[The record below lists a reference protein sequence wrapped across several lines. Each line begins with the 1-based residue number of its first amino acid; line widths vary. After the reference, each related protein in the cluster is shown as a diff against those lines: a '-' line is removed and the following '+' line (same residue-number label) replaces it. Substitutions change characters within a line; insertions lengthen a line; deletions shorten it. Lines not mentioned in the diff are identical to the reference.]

1 MRSQKVEF
9 VNANGYKLSAR
20 LELPADQHPH
30 SYALF
35 AHVFTGNK
43 NLTATRHISRALTL
57 DGIAVLRF
65 DFTGLGDSEGEF
77 EDTTFT
83 SNVEDLMAA
92 AKFLEEN
99 YEAPKI
105 MVGHSLGGAAAIF
118 AASRLDSIQA
128 VTTIGTPSE
137 PEHVSHLLE
146 DSLDKIEKEGVAK
159 VSVGGRMFTIKKEF
173 LDDIRSKN
181 MFRIL
186 KELRKPI
193 LILHSP
199 QDSIVEIENAA
210 KIYHASYH
218 PKSFVTLDGADHM
231 LSNKTDAAYAGSL
244 IASWVMRYLDLPKK
258 ELLKTD
264 RQVVAKLGE
273 VGYTTEIMAGNHGL
287 LADESEEV
295 KGDDFGPSP
304 YQILSAALGACTAMT
319 LQMYARRKGWPLKE
333 VKVHLDHGRRYVDDC
348 MSCETKEAKLDH
360 FDRIIELEGD
370 LTEEQK
376 ARLLEIADKCP
387 VHRTLEREIR
397 IETKLNVPT

>member
-1 MRSQKVEF
+1 MRSQKVNF
-9 VNANGYKLSAR
+9 INSNGYSLSAK

-65 DFTGLGDSEGEF
+65 DFTGLGESEGDF
-77 EDTTFT
+77 ADTNFS

-99 YEAPKI
+99 YAAPKI
-105 MVGHSLGGAAAIF
+105 MIGHSLGGAAAIF
-118 AASRLDSIQA
+118 AASRLASIQT

-146 DSLDKIEKEGVAK
+146 DSLDSIEVNGVAK
-159 VSVGGRMFTIKKEF
+159 ISVGGRMFTIKKQF
-173 LDDIRSKN
+173 LDDIRSKD
-181 MFRIL
+181 MFKIL

-199 QDSIVEIENAA
+199 QDRVVEIENAA

-231 LSNKTDAAYAGSL
+231 LSNKVDAAYAGNL
-244 IASWVMRYLDLPKK
+244 ISSWAMRYLDLPKK
-258 ELLKTD
+258 EILKTD

-273 VGYTTEIMAGNHGL
+273 IGFTTEIIAGNHGL

-295 KGDDFGPSP
+295 SGDDFGPSP
-304 YQILSAALGACTAMT
+304 YQLLSAALGACTAMT
-319 LQMYARRKGWPLKE
+319 LQMYARRKKWDLRD
-333 VKVHLDHGRRYVDDC
+333 VKVHLDHGKRYVDDC
-348 MSCETKEAKLDH
+348 MRCEKMEGKLDH
-360 FDRIIELEGD
+360 FERVIELEGN

-376 ARLLEIADKCP
+376 DRLLEIADRCP

-397 IETKLNVPT
+397 IETKLQG

>member
-9 VNANGYKLSAR
+9 TNSNGYKLSAR

-30 SYALF
+30 TYALF

-65 DFTGLGDSEGEF
+65 DFTGLGESEGYF
-77 EDTTFT
+77 EDTNFT
-83 SNVEDLMAA
+83 SNVEDLIAA
-92 AKFLEEN
+92 AQFLEEH

-105 MVGHSLGGAAAIF
+105 MIGHSLGGAAAIF

-128 VTTIGTPSE
+128 VTTIGAPSE
-137 PEHVSHLLE
+137 PEHVSHLLQ
-146 DSLDKIEKEGVAK
+146 DSLSHIEEVGVAK
-159 VSVGGRMFTIKKEF
+159 VSVGGRMFTIKKQF

-181 MFRIL
+181 MFKIL

-199 QDSIVEIENAA
+199 QDTVVEIENAA

-231 LSNKTDAAYAGSL
+231 LSNKNDAAYAGSL
-244 IASWVMRYLDLPKK
+244 IASWVMRYLNLPKK
-258 ELLKTD
+258 AILKTD

-273 VGYTTEIMAGNHGL
+273 VGFTTEIMAGNHGL

-319 LQMYARRKGWPLKE
+319 LQMYARRKGWDLKE
-333 VKVHLDHGRRYVDDC
+333 VKVHLDHGKRYVDDC
-348 MSCETKEAKLDH
+348 MTCGESKEGRLDH

-370 LTEEQK
+370 LNEEQK
-376 ARLLEIADKCP
+376 TRLMEIADRCP
-387 VHRTLEREIR
+387 VHRTLESEIR
-397 IETKLNVPT
+397 IQTVLK